1 MRPQENNVWGTG
13 SLRAWYKGEH
23 HEAKIAREGA
33 CLPRKAGHAWYL
45 QIPATLGTYGY
56 LWVLTVPVIGYLW
69 VLMGTH
75 GTLIVYSPRTLR
87 VPPGTQGYS
96 AGTQGNSLRASCLE
110 DESPTGCG
118 AGAST
123 SGTVAAKV
131 HVRIFSNRPVPGFWV
146 KYFFKF

>member
-1 MRPQENNVWGTG
+1 MREPFYPE
-13 SLRAWYKGEH
+13 K
-23 HEAKIAREGA
+23 
-33 CLPRKAGHAWYL
+33 PGHAWYL
-45 QIPATLGTYGY
+45 QIPATQGTYGY

-110 DESPTGCG
+110 DGCG

-131 HVRIFSNRPVPGFWV
+131 HV
-146 KYFFKF
+146 KYFSIGQYQDLE

>member
-1 MRPQENNVWGTG
+1 MTEMRPQENNVWGTG

-110 DESPTGCG
+110 DESVVLVRAP
-118 AGAST
+118 
-123 SGTVAAKV
+123 AARLQKCMLK
-131 HVRIFSNRPVPGFWV
+131 RFQIGQ
-146 KYFFKF
+146 YQDLG

>member
-1 MRPQENNVWGTG
+1 MREPFYPE
-13 SLRAWYKGEH
+13 K
-23 HEAKIAREGA
+23 
-33 CLPRKAGHAWYL
+33 PGHAWYL

-131 HVRIFSNRPVPGFWV
+131 HVKCFSNRPVPGFWV
-146 KYFFKF
+146 KYFFKL

>member
-1 MRPQENNVWGTG
+1 MTEMRPQENNVWGTG

-75 GTLIVYSPRTLR
+75 GTLIAYSPSTLR

-96 AGTQGNSLRASCLE
+96 PGTQGNSLRASCLE

-131 HVRIFSNRPVPGFWV
+131 HVKCFSIGQYQDFE
-146 KYFFKF
+146 